1 MRKKTILSVGAIA
14 LALGVG
20 VTAMNAGS
28 FLSLPFAAVL
38 TADSYLVTK
47 GALPVSGS
55 IIPEW
60 QKMKSCQFE
69 FTNANPGTFPGLE
82 LVKNTSEKILVQRSA
97 SGNFDDA
104 VTVWEIDPN
113 DPSAVAVDRT
123 YQTRLNVVF
132 PEALTVVEGA
142 SQTAYRVLLPAGVVR
157 TTTGTELN
165 PDDPG
170 SSSSEVNPAV
180 SADYIVKKMASWTT
194 SPRSGQTLST
204 IAGGLLSASVD
215 FQAGTTLQLVGN
227 QQATLYLVDPA
238 QNYAAEKVD
247 TYTLSLDGTKVNLT
261 LDSGSQPAIPTN
273 RKYYRIVVPAG
284 ALSVNYDGSIQ
295 ENQEIVIDNIGLTFL
310 DASCMEFDGLPA
322 WGSECPVK
330 ETPKEFTVILPA
342 PMTLATNL
350 TASIYIESSTISVA
364 TYKGTAAPNKQTITY
379 VMNPQSSPTSK
390 VNYPDWWSS
399 GNYYIRFNASQ
410 FTDPATNVKNAV
422 INTPTWKGTD
432 GITSN
437 PMTYP
442 SGNTSTTLYED
453 TSTGRVKV
461 DPSPIKT
468 YNDQTALLNIDA
480 EYGIYNWTVR
490 LLNSAKPD
498 VNNTV
503 ARIRLVKEGQE
514 EPLFEQGVPVDGG
527 VAQTNVGHLWSSSL
541 PYCTGSQSPTKMKA
555 ASNSQTWY
563 ILYNVVDE
571 PGYWS
576 GTTSKNQ
583 YCKFD
588 FLKEPGK
595 YHLMIDEGFFVD
607 ATNMPSQAIDIP
619 FNIQGP
625 IEYTLSPALNS
636 EVSVI
641 DEVTLTY
648 PEGAKVV
655 LNGTPTTT
663 LQENSLLEKTY
674 GTFAITA
681 KDNVVTLKLDKPYN
695 LPNQYG
701 FRIPLTAGMWTIT
714 YDGDTQNNVQEELYY
729 KISIMPGQVDPSNDQ
744 PVQSADLK
752 SILYKSD
759 VTITNISEDDKNC
772 FLYSVAADGT
782 RTKIADYTSSMPSS
796 GNDQSDATTMELT
809 WATTANLNN
818 LPDGTYEFVI
828 PKEVLIYPGGQK
840 ATQDFVYTYTVATPV
855 QMGKLTDHI
864 TLVTPPSLEADENN
878 TQTPMGSLGMGVVA
892 LGLNTAN
899 FEGVGTEP
907 IQMFYVDSN
916 NPTAEP
922 ELVSSFLPQ
931 MPSQFLVMMGAGAFA
946 DGDDLI
952 SFNPTNIL
960 YMMFADGDK
969 LDDEANIAKFT
980 RTGYYVVVIP
990 DGAFKANGELL
1001 QGTELQFHY
1010 TSGDKPF
1017 DYTWTITPDA
1027 AVEITENA
1035 AKVFGQKGTGITLTV
1050 NGAKFIDYKS
1060 GPATLTT
1067 PEGNVLTVGYP
1078 TIDQSAGSITWKFG
1092 TAADAEEV
1100 WPNGEY
1106 TFSILEGKIGID
1118 MGWEDDW
1125 TKGGNFPATQVIYKV
1140 NDPTVS
1146 VALVGVDAADSYN
1159 VYTLD
1164 GKVVKVNATPADMLE
1179 LTPGLY
1185 IINGKKALV
1194 RK

>member
-82 LVKNTSEKILVQRSA
+82 LVKNTTEKILVQRSA

-123 YQTRLNVVF
+123 YQGRLNVVF

-194 SPRSGQTLST
+194 SPRSGQTMST
-204 IAGGLLSASVD
+204 VGGGLFNASVT
-215 FQAGTTLQLVGN
+215 FEAGSELKLADSQK
-227 QQATLYLVDPA
+227 ATLYLVDPA
-238 QNYAAEKVD
+238 QNYSTEVIG
-247 TYTLSLDGTKVNLT
+247 TYTLSVDGTKLALT
-261 LDSGSQPAIPTN
+261 YDSTDEPAIPTN

-284 ALSVNYDGSIQ
+284 AVDVTYAGST
-295 ENQEIVIDNIGLTFL
+295 EGNQQITIDNVGLTFL
-310 DASCMEFDGLPA
+310 DASCLEFEGLPE
-322 WGSECPVK
+322 WGSEISIPD
-330 ETPKEFTVILPA
+330 TPREFTVVLPA
-342 PMTLATNL
+342 PMTTATTL
-350 TASIYIESSTISVA
+350 TANLYVSTSSLAVA
-364 TYKGTAAPNKQTITY
+364 QYKGTVAPNGQVITY
-379 VMNPQSSPTSK
+379 VMNPRSSTTSK
-390 VNYPDWWSS
+390 VNYPEWWSN
-399 GNYYIRFNASQ
+399 GNYYISFGANQ
-410 FTDPATNVKNAV
+410 FTDKATNKKNAK
-422 INTPTWKGTD
+422 IDTPTWKGID
-432 GITSN
+432 GVAYD
-437 PMTYP
+437 PMTAAKA
-442 SGNTSTTLYED
+442 NTSRTFYEGD
-453 TSTGRVKV
+453 NHTKV
-461 DPSPIKT
+461 NPSPIKT
-468 YNDQTALLNIDA
+468 YSNIEALKNVDP
-480 EYGIYNWTVR
+480 EYGIYQWTVTF
-490 LLNSAKPD
+490 LNSCKPNA
-498 VNNTV
+498 NNTT
-503 ARIRLVKEGQE
+503 AKIRLMKDGQTEPIFEEGTSDM
-514 EPLFEQGVPVDGG
+514 VGG
-527 VAQTNVGHLWSSSL
+527 TKHLWLNSKA
-541 PYCTGSQSPTKMKA
+541 PWMTNGEVAATTAQSWDIYYDIT
-555 ASNSQTWY
+555 
-563 ILYNVVDE
+563 DE
-571 PGYWS
+571 PWYWTS
-576 GTTSKNQ
+576 ATKTTTTQ
-583 YCKFD
+583 YRKFE
-588 FLKEPGK
+588 FLKTPGN
-595 YHLMIDEGFFVD
+595 YHLIIDEGFFIEKD
-607 ATNMPSQAIDIP
+607 TNLPSQLIDVE
-619 FNIQGP
+619 FNIEGP
-625 IEYTLSPALNS
+625 VEYVASPAINS
-636 EVSVI
+636 TVAEI
-641 DEVTLTY
+641 DEITLTY
-648 PEGAKVV
+648 PEGAKVTV
-655 LNGTPTTT
+655 NGTPE
-663 LQENSLLEKTY
+663 LYLMYNNLLDRKLARFTV
-674 GTFAITA
+674 TA
-681 KDNVVTLKLDKPYN
+681 KDNVVTLKLPEPYVQ
-695 LPNQYG
+695 PSDIG
-701 FRIPLTAGMWTIT
+701 FKICLTSGMWTID
-714 YDGDTQNNVQEELYY
+714 YNGKQQNNIEEDLVYQIKY
-729 KISIMPGQVDPSNDQ
+729 TAGEVVPSNVA
-744 PVQSADLK
+744 PVKSADLQ
-752 SILYKSD
+752 SILYKSK
-759 VTITNISEDDKNC
+759 VVITNISEDDKNC

-782 RTKIADYTSSMPSS
+782 RTEIAKYTSSMPSS
-796 GNDQSDATTMELT
+796 GNDESDATTMELT
-809 WATTANLNN
+809 WTTTANLND
-818 LPDGTYEFVI
+818 LPNGTYEFVI
-828 PKEVLIYPGGQK
+828 PKAVLVYTAGQK
-840 ATQDFVYTYTVATPV
+840 ATDDFVFTYTVENPV

-931 MPSQFLVMMGAGAFA
+931 MPSQYLVMMGAGAFA

-969 LDDEANIAKFT
+969 LDDAENIAKFT
-980 RTGYYVVVIP
+980 RTGVYVVVIP

-1035 AKVFGQKGTGITLTV
+1035 AKVFGQKGTGITLTI

-1067 PEGNVLTVGYP
+1067 PDGKVLTVGYP
-1078 TIDQSAGSITWKFG
+1078 AINQSAGSITWKFG
-1092 TAADAEEV
+1092 TAADAEEE